1 MAKKNK
7 VYIDVVI
14 DDKGTT
20 KRVAVNAKALGI
32 ELEKTGVG
40 ADKAAKGTDQLNKN
54 SQTLN
59 RNLKGTG
66 KQSSNTTKNFSKMQQ
81 GMGGLVG
88 AYASLAAQI
97 FAVSAAFQFLQSA
110 AQLKNLTAGQ
120 EALGAATGTAYKTIT
135 DSVIAATDAQL
146 GFLEASQAVSI
157 GTAAGLTASQLT
169 DLATAAKNTSAA
181 LGRDLTD
188 SFNRLIRGVTKAEPE
203 LLDELGIILR
213 LDTATRKYA
222 QAVGQSVTDLTAWQR
237 TQAVANDVLDQAES
251 KFGMME
257 ALMDQDALALNQ
269 FARSFDELV
278 NTLKEGVLAKLA
290 PIFRFLTDNTLGLVA
305 ALSLVALPIIKGII
319 PSMEEW
325 EKSSKKKAKQSK
337 KEAKDYGRRI
347 DEQVEALTRLNMAE
361 EEAAAI
367 AQATAESKGT
377 ARGADIDFMTGTGG
391 NQKAAGDT
399 LRDAENQL
407 KKHGEIR
414 RGALQGYNKAELQ
427 DMRRSYDLRVAHAAK
442 SNKKIQMFF
451 GETKMKFKKNLLIM
465 GREWKLFTATMAKTA
480 RWTAGVINKA
490 FSAMSWIG
498 MISLIISAGQ
508 SLWEWIFPKPAEQ
521 KAAEE
526 TIDTLTKKYE
536 GLAGE
541 MNNAAKARDNMAVG
555 GQAAI
560 SEGRSLQSLD
570 PKNFIEQVDNL
581 QNLKGMDDVDELQ
594 EKMLGVVDAAAALN
608 PEFNKLKPNIENFA
622 GPVSSK
628 LKTSLI
634 ETSAETIDL
643 GQRIEQLPQ
652 SLSRADKAY
661 TTLIDSMVKP
671 TGAETLLAQE
681 NRNIKT
687 MQDASLAASLQ
698 TSHVL
703 AKTVNI
709 RNTENTISKER
720 IELEKKLAAGDKNKA
735 DGARQSALWLKGQLK
750 DHKLLADLS
759 FSAYQTHLQGL
770 GITTKITEEDW
781 KQMKNKKDIEKHLKG
796 AKEEEAEI
804 NALLESREGRLT
816 NIATWHTDMKALLL
830 TRQADE
836 LKSIKTQTLG
846 LTVEGKLV
854 NLKHQEFN
862 INKRLWKAQDK
873 HTQALAMQADARDN
887 ANSSSAQ
894 AAADA
899 LVAANRLEEEAK
911 NELNIQQAIA
921 QVAKDKLE
929 YQRAQ
934 LNVQKHYLAALAKEK
949 SEIASIALARANAA
963 HKAKMGGGTWKS
975 VGEQRQSNVTQ
986 GERQLEVDQ
995 GIQTRVNDLYNLE
1008 VQRQFEEL
1016 KGMRGAEGSG
1026 IAASVTDDALMTRAT
1041 DSTTLSKFGTDLNA
1055 ANAKVQNTKN
1065 DLDYNKNL
1073 FDVITNQNVAA
1084 AEQLN
1089 MRAQSSFFNKEE
1101 QLFIDMKIAAMD
1113 KMGPLNEA
1121 QEASLKEQAK
1131 QQYQL
1136 NQMIEMKK
1144 GISESILNNMESAFM
1159 SIVDGSKSAKE
1170 AFRDMA
1176 KAILADIAKMIIKLL
1191 IQKAIMAAMGMASGG
1206 TTPSWAGS
1214 GVNQAPT
1221 VGTGGG
1227 AWAKNGGVFGPRGK
1241 NYTSGGIAR
1250 GPTQGYPATLH
1261 GNEAVVPLPH
1271 NRKIPVELMGGAGG
1285 QQNNVNVTVN
1295 MNGNG
1300 GDNAGGQQQGDS
1312 QAANQ
1317 LGSAIAKAVQVE
1329 LQNQKRSGGILN
1341 PYGVA

>member
-1 MAKKNK
+1 MAKKK
-7 VYIDVVI
+7 QVYIDVVI

-120 EALGAATGTAYKTIT
+120 EALGAATGTAYRTIT
-135 DSVIAATDAQL
+135 QSVIEATDAQL

-157 GTAAGLTASQLT
+157 GTAAGLTSSQLT

-213 LDTATRKYA
+213 LDTATRAYA
-222 QAVGQSVTDLTAWQR
+222 EAVGQSVGDLTAWQR
-237 TQAVANDVLDQAES
+237 TQAVTNDVLEQAES

-257 ALMDQDALALNQ
+257 DLMDQDALALNQ

-278 NTLKEGVLAKLA
+278 NSLKEGVLEKLA
-290 PIFRFLTDNTLGLVA
+290 PVFRFLTDNTLGLVA

-319 PSMEEW
+319 PSMDEW
-325 EKSSKKKAKQSK
+325 QKSSKKKAKQSK
-337 KEAKDYGRRI
+337 RAAKDYGRQI

-361 EEAAAI
+361 EEASAI
-367 AQATAESKGT
+367 AAATAEKKGT

-391 NQKAAGDT
+391 DQKAAGDT
-399 LRDAENQL
+399 LRDAEKQM

-414 RGALQGYNKAELQ
+414 RGTLQGYNKKELQ
-427 DMRRSYDLRVAHAAK
+427 DMRRSYDMRVAASVTA
-442 SNKKIQMFF
+442 NKKIQRIHS
-451 GETKMKFKKNLLIM
+451 ETEIKFKKNVLIM
-465 GREWKLFTATMAKTA
+465 QRQWALFTSGMAKMA
-480 RWTAGVINKA
+480 RKTAGAIDKA

-498 MISLIISAGQ
+498 MISLLISAGQ
-508 SLWEWIFPKPAEQ
+508 SLWEWLFPKPAEQ

-526 TIDTLTKKYE
+526 AIESLTDKYSD
-536 GLAGE
+536 LAGE
-541 MNNAAKARDNMAVG
+541 MINAEKVRRDKAIG
-555 GQAAI
+555 GQGAVIA
-560 SEGRSLQSLD
+560 GNQMQSLD
-570 PKNFIEQVDNL
+570 TKDYIEQIDRL
-581 QNLKGMDDVDELQ
+581 QGFEGMDDVDKMQ
-594 EKMLGVVDAAAALN
+594 ESLLKTMNAAAATH
-608 PEFNKLKPNIENFA
+608 PEFKLLADNIQNFS
-622 GPVSSK
+622 GPVSED
-628 LKTSLI
+628 LKRALI
-634 ETSAETIDL
+634 EASSGTIDL

-652 SLSRADKAY
+652 NLSKTDKAY
-661 TTLIDSMVKP
+661 TTLIESMIKP
-671 TGAETLLAQE
+671 TGAETLIHEESKNLETLEDKLKEAHAAKLRRQDDVLKIGQTEAQFLKE
-681 NRNIKT
+681 QMALRAKFNEMTDDPTALLNNRLSNA
-687 MQDASLAASLQ
+687 MS
-698 TSHVL
+698 
-703 AKTVNI
+703 
-709 RNTENTISKER
+709 
-720 IELEKKLAAGDKNKA
+720 
-735 DGARQSALWLKGQLK
+735 LK
-750 DHKLLADLS
+750 DITYDNYKQAL
-759 FSAYQTHLQGL
+759 FRF
-770 GITTKITEEDW
+770 GIEAKITEE
-781 KQMKNKKDIEKHLKG
+781 QYNQALAIERAAQASKDAVKEEDKIEKMLK
-796 AKEEEAEI
+796 
-804 NALLESREGRLT
+804 SRQGRLS
-816 NIATWHTDMKALLL
+816 NIQQWHQDMKEAILN
-830 TRQADE
+830 RGKAE
-836 LKSIKTQTLG
+836 AKSIRSQTLG
-846 LTVEGKLV
+846 LTIQGKLV
-854 NLKHQEFN
+854 NLKHQEYN
-862 INKRLWKAQDK
+862 VGKRLEKATDKHNQAVAALADFESKAGDAKAQ
-873 HTQALAMQADARDN
+873 
-887 ANSSSAQ
+887 
-894 AAADA
+894 
-899 LVAANRLEEEAK
+899 
-911 NELNIQQAIA
+911 
-921 QVAKDKLE
+921 AKDKDVIRGRRAVKEAYQELDVQKAIAE
-929 YQRAQ
+929 IARQKLAYQRAQ
-934 LNVQKHYLAALAKEK
+934 LETQLKYVSALAKEK
-949 SEIASIALARANAA
+949 NEIASIALARANAA

-975 VGEQRQSNVTQ
+975 VGEQRTSNVTQ
-986 GERQLEVDQ
+986 GERQLKVDEAV
-995 GIQTRVNDLYNLE
+995 QTRVNDLYNLE

-1026 IAASVTDDALMTRAT
+1026 IAASVTDDALLTRAT
-1041 DSTTLSKFGTDLNA
+1041 DSTTLSKFGTDLNT
-1055 ANAKVQNTKN
+1055 ANANVQNTKN

-1113 KMGPLNEA
+1113 RMGPLNEE

-1136 NQMIEMKK
+1136 NKMIEMKQ
-1144 GISESILNNMESAFM
+1144 GISDSITNNMESALM

-1191 IQKAIMAAMGMASGG
+1191 VQKAIMAAMGLADGGVTPAAPASGI
-1206 TTPSWAGS
+1206 SA
-1214 GVNQAPT
+1214 A
-1221 VGTGGG
+1221 
-1227 AWAKNGGVFGPRGK
+1227 AGGVFGPRRGK

-1295 MNGNG
+1295 MSGAAGNG